1 MLPMAWAR
9 LPSAPSG
16 DTSRWDGHVFPEHH
30 RAVTKCEGAPDGP
43 AIALTEEYA
52 SLLDGLI
59 AAVGRSAVLT
69 GADADPSLI
78 DWRRLFGG
86 PAIAVVRPATTEEVA
101 EVVRLC
107 AETDVA
113 VVSQGGNTGISGGSV
128 PIEGQPSV
136 VVSLTRMNT
145 IESID
150 VDRWTACVDAGVTV
164 QALQEAAAAAG
175 RLFAPDWGARGTAT
189 IGGAIATDAG
199 GSNVLRYGNMRDQV
213 LGVEVVLPDG
223 RVWDGRR
230 ALRKDSSG
238 YDLKHLFIG
247 SEGTLGIVTRAV
259 VALHPATPCQASAMV
274 SLGSLDDLMAF
285 YDHMLGAAPD
295 AITAFELM
303 PEVGVAEVCR
313 AFEIAHPIDQ
323 RAEFYVLMKLAAA
336 QSVDDLLTDALAD
349 AAEAGLITDA
359 VIAASAAQEE
369 RLWTIREELPPPTLF
384 PETHGAGLK
393 GDSAVPIDQITA
405 YYRAVADI
413 AAELVPDAVVYGFG
427 HVGDGNL
434 HMNVLPASGAVVDAF
449 LERKPELLRRV
460 DEATIALGGT
470 LSAEHG
476 VGQDVRRRIGAQKPD
491 IEWELMELVKS
502 AIDPHRRM
510 NPGKV
515 LP

>member
-1 MLPMAWAR
+1 MMAN
-9 LPSAPSG
+9 
-16 DTSRWDGHVFPEHH
+16 H
-30 RAVTKCEGAPDGP
+30 
-43 AIALTEEYA
+43 AL
-52 SLLDGLI
+52 LLDAL
-59 AAVGRSAVLT
+59 ADVVGDRAVLT
-69 GADADPSLI
+69 GAEAEPLLI

-86 PAIAVVRPATTEEVA
+86 PALAVVRPASTSEVA

-107 AETDVA
+107 AENDVSI
-113 VVSQGGNTGISGGSV
+113 VTQGGNTGISGGSV
-128 PIEGQPSV
+128 PIEGHTSV
-136 VVSLTRMNT
+136 VVSLSRMNT
-145 IESID
+145 IESVD
-150 VDRWTACVDAGVTV
+150 VDRRTACVQAGVTV
-164 QALQEAAAAAG
+164 QALQEAAAEVG

-199 GSNVLRYGNMRDQV
+199 GNNVLRYGNMREQV

-238 YDLKHLFIG
+238 YELKHLFIG
-247 SEGTLGIVTRAV
+247 SEGTLGIVTSAV

-274 SLGSLDDLMAF
+274 SLESLDALMAF
-285 YDHMLGAAPD
+285 YDHMLVAAPD

-303 PEVGVAEVCR
+303 PEVGVSSVCA
-313 AFEIAHPIDQ
+313 AFEIPHPIGEP
-323 RAEFYVLMKLAAA
+323 AEFYVLMKLAAA
-336 QSVDDLLTDALAD
+336 QPVDDLLTDALAA

-359 VIAASAAQEE
+359 VIAASTAQEE

-384 PETHGAGLK
+384 PDTHSAGLK
-393 GDSAVPIDQITA
+393 GDSAVPIDRLTD
-405 YYRAVADI
+405 YYRAVVDI
-413 AAELVPDAVVYGFG
+413 ASELVPDAFVYGFG

-434 HMNVLPASGAVVDAF
+434 HMNVLPATGDDVDAF
-449 LERKPELLRRV
+449 AAVKPELLRRI

-476 VGQDVRRRIGAQKPD
+476 VGQDVQSRIVAQKPD
-491 IEWELMELVKS
+491 IEWELMQLVK
-502 AIDPHRRM
+502 AAFDPECRM

>member
-1 MLPMAWAR
+1 M
-9 LPSAPSG
+9 S
-16 DTSRWDGHVFPEHH
+16 
-30 RAVTKCEGAPDGP
+30 
-43 AIALTEEYA
+43 EYA
-52 SLLDGLI
+52 GLLEQLVATLG
-59 AAVGRSAVLT
+59 VNAVLT
-69 GADADPSLI
+69 GADAEASLI
-78 DWRRLFGG
+78 DWRQLFGG
-86 PAIAVVRPATTEEVA
+86 PAIAVVRPASTEEVA
-101 EVVRLC
+101 EVMRLC

-113 VVSQGGNTGISGGSV
+113 VVTQGGNTGISGGSV
-128 PIEGQPSV
+128 PIDGQASV
-136 VVSLTRMNT
+136 VISLIRMNK

-150 VDRWTACVDAGVTV
+150 IDRWTASVQSGVTV
-164 QALQEAAAAAG
+164 EALQDAAAEAG

-213 LGVEVVLPDG
+213 LGIEAVLADG

-238 YDLKHLFIG
+238 YELKHLFIG
-247 SEGTLGIVTRAV
+247 SEGTLGIITRAV
-259 VALHPATPCQASAMV
+259 LALHPATPFQASAMV
-274 SLGSLDDLMAF
+274 SLSGLGDLMAF
-285 YDHMLGAAPD
+285 YDHMLVAAPD

-303 PEVGVAEVCR
+303 PEVGVAAVCS
-313 AFEIAHPIDQ
+313 AFEIAHPIED
-323 RAEFYVLMKLAAA
+323 RSAFYVLMKLAAA
-336 QSVDDLLTDALAD
+336 QPVDDILTDSLSG

-384 PETHGAGLK
+384 PETHTAGLK
-393 GDSAVPIDQITA
+393 GDSAVPIDRLTD
-405 YYRAVADI
+405 YYGAVLDI
-413 AAELVPDAVVYGFG
+413 AAELVPDAFVYGFG

-434 HMNVLPASGAVVDAF
+434 HMNVLPASVDAIPSF

-476 VGQDVRRRIGAQKPD
+476 IGQDVRSRVKAQKPE
-491 IEWELMELVKS
+491 IEWELMQLIKS
-502 AIDPHRRM
+502 AFDPDGRM